1 MTVLLLAVVLDLVLG
16 DPPNRFHPVSW
27 IGRLIA
33 AGRRRADRV
42 PPRFLVAYGAALIGA
57 VVGVAFVGGLA
68 AQTAAA
74 SLPWPLGLF
83 AQAWLLKCSF
93 SLRGLVA
100 AVGRVRDALASGDLA
115 AARSALALHL
125 VSRRVDSLDRGAVAS
140 GAVESLSENL
150 TDSWVAPLCFYV
162 VGGIPAAWA
171 YRSVNTADAMIGYR
185 EGVLERLGAAAA
197 RLDDLLNL
205 LPARLA
211 ALAVVA
217 GAGLTG
223 ASPSLAWRAWRRDA
237 GVTESPNAGQT
248 MAAMAGAL
256 GVTLEKHG
264 HYRLGGGTA
273 PDIADIDRAVRI
285 AASAAGVSLI
295 AVFILLR
302 AFR

>member
-1 MTVLLLAVVLDLVLG
+1 MAVVLDLVRG

-27 IGRLIA
+27 IGHLIA

-42 PPRFLVAYGAALIGA
+42 PPCFLVIYGAALIGA
-57 VVGVAFVGGLA
+57 VVGVAFVGGTA

-74 SLPWPLGLF
+74 WLPWPLGLF

-115 AARSALALHL
+115 AARSALARHL
-125 VSRRVDSLDRGAVAS
+125 VSRPVDSLDQGAAAS
-140 GAVESLSENL
+140 AAVESLSENL

-162 VGGIPAAWA
+162 MGGIPAAWA

-185 EGVLERLGAAAA
+185 EGLFERLGAAAA

-217 GAGLTG
+217 GAGLAG
-223 ASPSLAWRAWRRDA
+223 ASPSRAWRVWRRDA

>member
-33 AGRRRADRV
+33 AGRRCADRV
-42 PPRFLVAYGAALIGA
+42 PPRFLVIYGAALIGA
-57 VVGVAFVGGLA
+57 VVGVAFIGGRA
-68 AQTAAA
+68 AQTTAAW
-74 SLPWPLGLF
+74 LPWPLGLF

-93 SLRGLVA
+93 SLRGLVV
-100 AVGRVRDALASGDLA
+100 AVGQVRGALASGDLA

-125 VSRRVDSLDRGAVAS
+125 VSRPVDSLDRGAVAS
-140 GAVESLSENL
+140 AAVESLSENL

-185 EGVLERLGAAAA
+185 EGLLERLGAAAA
-197 RLDDLLNL
+197 RLDDVLNL

-217 GAGLTG
+217 GAGLAS
-223 ASPSLAWRAWRRDA
+223 ASPSRAWRAWRRDA
-237 GVTESPNAGQT
+237 AATASPNAGHT

-264 HYRLGGGTA
+264 HYRLGGGAA
-273 PDIADIDRAVRI
+273 PGITDIDRAVRI
-285 AASAAGVSLI
+285 AASAAGVSLS

-302 AFR
+302 VFW